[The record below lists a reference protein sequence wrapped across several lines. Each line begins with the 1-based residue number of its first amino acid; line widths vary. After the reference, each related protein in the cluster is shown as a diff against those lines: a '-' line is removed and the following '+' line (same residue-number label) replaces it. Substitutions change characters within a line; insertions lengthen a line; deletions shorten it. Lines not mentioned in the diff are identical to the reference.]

1 MNNFL
6 DTILEGIIIFFQTHM
21 LRVVLILIAIFIINY
36 FAITFIEKLIRKIIR
51 SEKFISEEAEKK
63 REDTLI
69 SVLSATV
76 KVLVWLIG
84 GMMILSEFG
93 INIGPIIATAGVAGL
108 AFGFGGQYLIRDIIS
123 GLFIILENQYRVGDV
138 ISLNNVAGLVEKINL
153 RLTIIRDLD
162 GTVHYI
168 PNGEVKIASNLSNGF
183 SSINIDLGVGYNSD
197 LEKVEKVINKVGKD
211 LTEDPKWNKDIKSTP
226 KFIRVEKFADSAI
239 IVKVLGD
246 TKPLRQWDVAGEFRK
261 RVKIAFDQEGIEIP
275 FPQMVVHNASKKE
288 D

>member
-1 MNNFL
+1 
-6 DTILEGIIIFFQTHM
+6 
-21 LRVVLILIAIFIINY
+21 
-36 FAITFIEKLIRKIIR
+36 
-51 SEKFISEEAEKK
+51 
-63 REDTLI
+63 
-69 SVLSATV
+69 
-76 KVLVWLIG
+76 
-84 GMMILSEFG
+84 MMILSEFG